1 MLVTHWGSKLGLQ
14 VLQSLSRLYMSL
26 VWESSVLIA
35 LCSDNVFPADSQFGT
50 SDITRIMA
58 RAEAKPA
65 RGTADKDPSAS
76 PQRRAAH
83 DSDVDSLLGGGRTEL
98 NCSDTVSAAMESLTT
113 SETASTSAAPM
124 EIELGT
130 GTVGT
135 TSGKHSHLIQVII
148 TYVVTVCFI

>member
-14 VLQSLSRLYMSL
+14 VLRSLSSLYMSL

-35 LCSDNVFPADSQFGT
+35 LCSDNVFPSDCQFGAA
-50 SDITRIMA
+50 DIARIMS
-58 RAEAKPA
+58 RAEAKPV
-65 RGTADKDPSAS
+65 RSTSDKDPSAS

-83 DSDVDSLLGGGRTEL
+83 DTDVDSLLVGSRSEL

-113 SETASTSAAPM
+113 SETASSSTTPM

-130 GTVGT
+130 GAVGT
-135 TSGKHSHLIQVII
+135 TCGKHSHLIQVKIKRI
-148 TYVVTVCFI
+148 FKVGYN